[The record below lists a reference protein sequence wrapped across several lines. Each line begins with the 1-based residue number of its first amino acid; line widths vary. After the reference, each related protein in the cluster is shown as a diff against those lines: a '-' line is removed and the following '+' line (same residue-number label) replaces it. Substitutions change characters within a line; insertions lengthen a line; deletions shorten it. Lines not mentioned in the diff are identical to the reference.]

1 MEAGETGL
9 QLLKERSRRG
19 NFVIVLARLML
30 GLGASFV
37 LARLA
42 TNWLFDNIE
51 LRAERIAVEL
61 SAFLILSF
69 ASLMLTSARPM
80 RKNMARIAQVVE
92 QQEIQREI
100 HDKSQ
105 KFHRDV
111 QQAFDMAES
120 ENELFDV
127 AGTALAVAHDG
138 PAEILVADA
147 SNAHINQTTVAD
159 EHAAPGCGVSSPAHC
174 PAVRRGQTLN
184 FDDPNGMAS
193 CPRLRERKLADG
205 VRATC
210 VPITVLGSPTAVLH
224 ALQETPIDN
233 RALKSVKTRLEDTAV
248 SFGARLGMI
257 RAMTQTQLQADTD
270 PLTGLLNRRATENLV
285 RQLRSDGTSF
295 AVAMADLDHF
305 KQLNDTFGHDTG
317 DRALRLFARVM
328 KATVRESD
336 LVSRHGGEE
345 FVMVLPHL
353 DVVSAAPVL
362 HRLRHHLAEA
372 LTDAQLPPFTTS
384 LGLADSTASDDYQEI
399 LDAAD
404 QALMRAKSEGRD
416 RLVIGDSSAYTVSDV
431 DSAVS

>member
-1 MEAGETGL
+1 MESGETGL
-9 QLLKERSRRG
+9 QLLKERARRA
-19 NFVIVLARLML
+19 NHVVVLARLML

-37 LARLA
+37 VARLA
-42 TNWLFDNIE
+42 ANLLFSNSD
-51 LRAERIAVEL
+51 LYSGRIAVEL
-61 SAFLILSF
+61 IAFLVISF
-69 ASLMLTSARPM
+69 AAIMLTSARPL

-92 QQEIQREI
+92 QQEIQRQI
-100 HDKSQ
+100 HDTSQ

-120 ENELFDV
+120 ETELFDV

-138 PAEILVADA
+138 PAEILIADA
-147 SNAHINQTTVAD
+147 SNAHISQTTIAD
-159 EHAAPGCGVSSPAHC
+159 EHDAPGCGVSSPALC

-193 CPRLRERKLADG
+193 CPRLRERNLADG

-233 RALKSVKTRLEDTAV
+233 RALKSAKTQLEDTAV

-257 RAMTQTQLQADTD
+257 RAMAQTQLQADTD
-270 PLTGLLNRRATENLV
+270 PLTGLLNRRATENQV
-285 RQLRSDGTSF
+285 RELRSNGIPF

-305 KQLNDTFGHDTG
+305 KQLNDTYGHDTG
-317 DRALRLFARVM
+317 DRALRLFARVT
-328 KATVRESD
+328 KGTVRDSD

-372 LTDAQLPPFTTS
+372 LTDAQLPSFTTS
-384 LGLADSTASDDYQEI
+384 LGLADSTVSDDYQEI

-416 RLVIGDSSAYTVSDV
+416 RLVIGDSSAYTVG
-431 DSAVS
+431 